1 MKRILLSL
9 LLLAGCGALF
19 ADVPAGTTIYL
30 NTAQY
35 GGGHSCYYVWL
46 SRKNTGYLM
55 TPVAGQTDVY
65 SFVCTASTQDNI
77 RFVYRDGSPNCAPT
91 VTSEGTKLTNDDVR
105 MPNST
110 NTYYRITGPS
120 WDGGTW
126 EAPPAQPLDGQ
137 VTNVSAKITDIKC
150 VDSTYVVTLTV
161 ALSGTANLKITG
173 NLLANEKK
181 IAKCGSNYETTVR
194 VKWKEGATQHSV
206 TVSAYSD
213 DACTSLNNSQTINV
227 LQPTL
232 ECEIVAD
239 EIEVCS
245 DKAKGIVLKAQTTG
259 DSIQWYDEKGKEL
272 GHTQSIKVSPQVPGE
287 VYTAKV
293 FESYINPDNNLMV
306 NGDFESGYD
315 SFESDYEPIKDKTT
329 KQPVLNPTWIYSN
342 KYDNGSNY
350 GKYYCITNDAY
361 DLQQSGIFAHIAPH
375 GGDEYLVVDASSA
388 GYAWY
393 TTTAQSPKLILKK
406 GETYL
411 FSYWVACPNTG
422 AQLQD
427 PHAVLQFMIELTLA
441 DGTKKTA
448 PLTQTYTV
456 GSQQPVNDWYYQEA
470 RWTSPYTSNDVKIAV
485 KNNTTSSAG
494 NDFCLDDI
502 IFQPVVGSS
511 MKQSMVEH
519 HPVVVKDCGVT
530 CPDVKIILH
539 DTVVCDT
546 MMPIKWRDRQYDGP
560 KVYRDTIRSKMNVD
574 CDSLIIIDSLV
585 TVRCGNCEYIVY
597 AKWDDVLFVNNG
609 PTGLNG
615 KAMTYA
621 WYCDGKLIPDA
632 NAQSYYNPG
641 GMEGHVFKAEVMLED
656 SSIVTSCEFA
666 FDTFDRSADA
676 NPGIDPRKPV
686 VVQVYPVFG
695 RMKVIRRRYDDGTVE
710 TEKVWEL
717 Y

>member
-35 GGGHSCYYVWL
+35 GGGHSCYYIWL
-46 SRKNTGYLM
+46 SRDNKGYLM
-55 TPVAGQTDVY
+55 TEVVGQPGVY
-65 SFVCTASTQDNI
+65 SYVCPSSTQDNI
-77 RFVYRDGSPNCAPT
+77 RFVYRDGGTNCAST
-91 VTSEGTKLTNDDVR
+91 VSQEGTKLTNDDVR
-105 MPNST
+105 IPNST
-110 NTYYRITGPS
+110 NTYYRITGPA
-120 WDGGTW
+120 WNGGTW
-126 EAPPAQPLDGQ
+126 EPLPLDGQ

-161 ALSGTANLKITG
+161 ALSGTANLKISG

-181 IAKCGSNYETTVR
+181 IAKCESGYETTVR
-194 VKWKEGATQHSV
+194 VKWTAGATQHSV

-213 DACTSLNNSQTINV
+213 GAYTSLNNSQTINV

-232 ECEIVAD
+232 ECEITTG

-245 DKAKGIVLKAQTTG
+245 DKAKDIELKAENSG
-259 DSIQWYDEKGKEL
+259 DSIQWYDGNGTAL
-272 GHTQSIKVSPQVPGE
+272 GHTQSIKVSPKAPKE

-293 FESYINPDNNLMV
+293 YESYINPDNNLMV
-306 NGDFESGYD
+306 NGDFESGY
-315 SFESDYEPIKDKTT
+315 SGFQSDPNLSPIT
-329 KQPVLNPTWIYSN
+329 KNGVEVLNPYHVYSGN
-342 KYDNGSNY
+342 YDNGSNY
-350 GKYYCITNDAY
+350 GHYYMITNNAADIQ
-361 DLQQSGIFAHIAPH
+361 DGVSCTFAPIVAH
-375 GGDEYLVVDASSA
+375 GGDEFLLVDASNK

-393 TTTAQSPKLILKK
+393 TTTAQSPNLILKK
-406 GETYL
+406 GENYL
-411 FSYWVACPNTG
+411 FSYWVACPNTEPE
-422 AQLQD
+422 LSRD
-427 PHAVLQFMIELTLA
+427 PKAVLQFIIELNVN
-441 DGTKKTA
+441 GKKKTEK
-448 PLTQTYTV
+448 LSTYKV
-456 GSQQPVNDWYYQEA
+456 GTDSPVDGWHYQEV
-470 RWTSPYTSNDVKIAV
+470 RWQCPVDCNDVMIGV
-485 KNNTTSSAG
+485 MDTVSSTAG

-502 IFQPVVGSS
+502 IFQPITKAS
-511 MKQSMVEH
+511 KKESMVEH
-519 HPVVVKDCGVT
+519 HPVVVKDCEEK

-546 MMPIKWRDRQYDGP
+546 MMPIKWRGRQYDGP
-560 KVYRDTIRSKMNVD
+560 KVYRDTIRSKENAAC
-574 CDSLIIIDSLV
+574 CDSIIIDSLV
-585 TVRCGNCEYIVY
+585 TERCGDCEYIVY

-641 GMEGHVFKAEVMLED
+641 GMEGHVFKAEVMLKD

-666 FDTFDRSADA
+666 FDTFERSADA

-686 VVQVYPVFG
+686 VVQVYQVFG